1 MYKYKVLI
9 LDGGAILP
17 PTTVVALNLKGYEVD
32 IAQDYTEGLQ
42 ALAIGGY
49 QLVIFR
55 EELMG
60 TAAWLCLE
68 IRQLTGIPIIVISG
82 DTSKQ
87 AFVRTI
93 RAGADYFLREPVSS
107 LELLAR
113 VNALLRRTRP
123 APFELSRLN

>member
-17 PTTVVALNLKGYEVD
+17 LTTVLALNLKGYEVD

-68 IRQLTGIPIIVISG
+68 IRQLTGIPIIVISC
-82 DTSKQ
+82 DKSEQ
-87 AFVRTI
+87 ALI
-93 RAGADYFLREPVSS
+93 RAIHAGADYFLREPVSS
-107 LELLAR
+107 LELVAR
-113 VNALLRRTRP
+113 VNALLRRARP
-123 APFELSRLN
+123 APFMLSRLN